1 MNRLTATS
9 RWVAVGSLSL
19 CALGPLAA
27 VDFEPCVL
35 TAIGERSESA
45 AECATLEVPLDP
57 GSPDGERIELFVAR
71 ISALAGTPE
80 PDPFTLIA
88 GGPGQASTTFYAQTK
103 WAFARIRRTRDI
115 VLVDQRGTGL
125 SAPLRCENIERDE
138 VFLDSATF
146 SRLGAE
152 CVDGLSHDP
161 AFFTTSAAVRDLEL
175 MRETLG
181 YPSLNIYGISY
192 GTRVAQH
199 YLKRYPEHARTVI
212 LDGVVPP
219 SLAIGPGAA
228 IDAQRALD
236 RLLARCAAT
245 PACVEQYPDLGDH
258 LRELLTRLKE
268 SPPTIAVPHPRTGV
282 PTTLTLT
289 DHLAAGM
296 VRLLT
301 YSPQTAALIP
311 ILVRAAVDGDYGP
324 LAAQVLMVG
333 EDIHGA
339 ISYGMHFAVVCTEDV
354 PFWGRV
360 DRAAL
365 EETFL
370 GPVQIDALEQICES
384 WPRGYIDDDFAS
396 PLETAVPVILLS
408 GEDDPVTPPSYAEMS
423 VGGLTNYRHVTLPH
437 QAHGQL
443 TTGCVPRLLAAF
455 VDSADPSVFDDPC
468 LEAVD
473 GFPIFTTRMGPPP

>member
-1 MNRLTATS
+1 MNRLTATA
-9 RWVAVGSLSL
+9 RRVAVGSLLLYAL
-19 CALGPLAA
+19 CPRAA

-35 TAIGERSESA
+35 TAIGERAEAA
-45 AECATLEVPLDP
+45 AECGTLEVPLDP
-57 GSPDGERIELFVAR
+57 GKPDGERIELFVAR

-88 GGPGQASTTFYAQTK
+88 GGPGQASTTFYAQMK

-125 SAPLRCENIERDE
+125 STPLRCENIERDD
-138 VFLDSATF
+138 VFLDATTF
-146 SRLGAE
+146 GRLGAE

-199 YLKRYPEHARTVI
+199 YVKRYPEHARSVV

-236 RLLARCAAT
+236 RLLARCEAM
-245 PACVEQYPDLGDH
+245 PACAEQYPDLGD
-258 LRELLTRLKE
+258 RFGELLSRLKV
-268 SPPTIAVPHPRTGV
+268 SPPTIVVAHPRTGA

-289 DHLAAGM
+289 DDLAAGM

-301 YSPQTAALIP
+301 YAPQTASLIP
-311 ILVRAAVDGDYGP
+311 AVVRAAAAGDYGP

-333 EDIHGA
+333 EDVHGA

-365 EETFL
+365 EETYL
-370 GPVQIDALEQICES
+370 GPVQIDALGQICES
-384 WPRGYIDDDFAS
+384 WPRGYIDDDFSS

-408 GEDDPVTPPSYAEMS
+408 GQDDPVTPPYYAETS

-455 VDSADPSVFDDPC
+455 VDSADPAVFDDPC
-468 LEAVD
+468 LKAVD
-473 GFPIFTTRMGPPP
+473 GFPIFTSRMGPPP

>member
-1 MNRLTATS
+1 MS
-9 RWVAVGSLSL
+9 RWIAVGSLL
-19 CALGPLAA
+19 LGAHSPLAA

-45 AECATLEVPLDP
+45 AECAMLEVPLDP

-103 WAFARIRRTRDI
+103 WAFTRIRRTRDI

-125 SAPLRCENIERDE
+125 STPLRCENIERDE

-199 YLKRYPEHARTVI
+199 YLKRYPKHARTVI

-289 DHLAAGM
+289 DHLAAGI

-311 ILVRAAVDGDYGP
+311 ILVRAAAEGDYGP

-333 EDIHGA
+333 EDVHGA

-443 TTGCVPRLLAAF
+443 TTGCVPRLSAAF
-455 VDSADPSVFDDPC
+455 VDSADPTVFDDPC